1 MDFKFVFSSMNEYNY
16 IGEKT
21 ALKVSIIKVFKISGD
36 YITLSQFLK
45 EESIISSGGQSKWYL
60 KDNPVV
66 LNGEKE
72 DRRGKKLYPGDQLE
86 IAEQK
91 YEFR

>member
-1 MDFKFVFSSMNEYNY
+1 MNEYNY

-45 EESIISSGGQSKWYL
+45 EESIISSGGQAKWYL

-66 LNGEKE
+66 LNGKKE
-72 DRRGKKLYPGDQLE
+72 DRRGKKLYPGDELE

>member
-1 MDFKFVFSSMNEYNY
+1 M
-16 IGEKT
+16 
-21 ALKVSIIKVFKISGD
+21 KVSIIKVFKISGD

-45 EESIISSGGQSKWYL
+45 EESIISSGGQAKWYL

-72 DRRGKKLYPGDQLE
+72 DRRGKKLYPGDELE

>member
-16 IGEKT
+16 IGKKT

-45 EESIISSGGQSKWYL
+45 EESIISSGGQAKWYL

-72 DRRGKKLYPGDQLE
+72 DRRGKKLYPGDELE

>member
-1 MDFKFVFSSMNEYNY
+1 MNEYNY

-45 EESIISSGGQSKWYL
+45 EESIISSGGQAKWYL

-72 DRRGKKLYPGDQLE
+72 DRRGKKLYPGDELE

>member
-45 EESIISSGGQSKWYL
+45 EESIISSGGQVKWYL

-72 DRRGKKLYPGDQLE
+72 DRRGKKLYPGDELE